1 MFISAKVNKKRLFHA
16 GTHTLFKTFP
26 SHELHFQGKYPID
39 LQAYQ
44 K

>member
-1 MFISAKVNKKRLFHA
+1 MQVR
-16 GTHTLFKTFP
+16 THYLKTFP